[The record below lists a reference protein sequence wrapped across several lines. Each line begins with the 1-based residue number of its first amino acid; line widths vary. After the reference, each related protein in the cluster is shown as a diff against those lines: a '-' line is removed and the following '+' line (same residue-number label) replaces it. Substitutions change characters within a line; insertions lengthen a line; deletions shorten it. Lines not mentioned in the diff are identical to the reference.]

1 MRKYALALLAVPV
14 LAVVYVGS
22 LLRTSPLFRGGA
34 AVGLGAVIAFGSIA
48 LVRPTATKAS
58 PPSRIV
64 PLTEA
69 AFTTAIAT
77 GVQLD
82 APASIKFSTPMD
94 RSSVQAALRVQ
105 PETQVSLI
113 WSDDDTSVTVL
124 PASHWAPGTYHTIT
138 VEPGV
143 LARNGRPSTTPAR
156 ASFLTREPATAV
168 LSATEIIGTRVA
180 TDSGFSVAFDGPI
193 DPASLRGAI
202 RLDPPVEGAI
212 TTEALVD
219 GASRLVFTPADPLRA
234 GQDYQVVVS
243 GVRDAD
249 GIEVA
254 PATLQVTTLAAPTV
268 VRFRPFAGTQDV
280 PREQRLSVRFT
291 RAMDPAST
299 KAAFAVTVDDQPIEG
314 TISFAEGD
322 TVLVFEP
329 AELLPN
335 DGTVVATVEAT
346 ALSVDGATITET
358 MRAAFQTIA
367 KPEPKPTPKP
377 AAPTPK
383 PAEPAP
389 TPKPADP
396 PSSGGGGDSGGGSVG
411 SGSWTSVE
419 RYYLGLM
426 NCTRTGGWVTS
437 GGDCSSPGGRDVAAL
452 ELSSGISAEVSR
464 PYAKLLATRGAC
476 NHFIGGNPG
485 DRLRRAGYSNYVWAE
500 NIGCRSGDPAG
511 SVLGTHLFYQ
521 SEKPYSGG
529 HYVNLMN
536 AKYDRVGIGVWV
548 SSGRVRLVIDFYH
561 P

>member
-64 PLTEA
+64 PLTKA

-511 SVLGTHLFYQ
+511 SVLGTHLFYRAR
-521 SEKPYSGG
+521 SPTVVATTST
-529 HYVNLMN
+529 
-536 AKYDRVGIGVWV
+536 
-548 SSGRVRLVIDFYH
+548 
-561 P
+561 